1 MRNRGLSLWLP
12 GPPNNPSRISTTL
25 SHGFIIGGCP
35 CYANRQ
41 ANSRWLSLFILP
53 VLTVAYLEHVL
64 TDLSCADRCRVPT
77 KGKTLFRYLILKGL
91 PAE

>member
-35 CYANRQ
+35 CYATVRILLPQDSAILVPNRIV
-41 ANSRWLSLFILP
+41 AVPIIYLLFIAKACSP
-53 VLTVAYLEHVL
+53 ISTERKGRP
-64 TDLSCADRCRVPT
+64 LSQRV
-77 KGKTLFRYLILKGL
+77 
-91 PAE
+91 